1 MRRSTE
7 LQSDAASNRALW
19 GRNMS
24 IENSVLTE
32 LLGQHP
38 ELRPHLYFKS
48 SLTALSRAME
58 DLVLAGSDRPLVVA
72 TFQEERLYR
81 QEAHRYQ
88 RIASHSDRV
97 YVLAVMDEKPPA
109 TDYTL
114 VPIKP
119 TDHLAQQWNL
129 VVIGAQSAACLIC
142 QERQGEWVE
151 SNRLESSQRF
161 DGVWTFDRQV
171 ALDAAQILLT
181 KVAKQRP
188 KLKKEIQQLLLELNE
203 PLVLTPD
210 SLPTSADAFVQRLVT
225 YLQAGQYKLIKA
237 YRAIAAQENRERL
250 VNLIASALR
259 RSLKPDEILNIAV
272 QEIGMAM
279 QTSRCLIYR
288 YQPGETSTKIAYEY
302 VGQPGCSSLVG
313 KNWNLDR
320 HPLLNKIVS
329 TRTPSMMAAIDSLS
343 PTTADLITKYQ
354 INNILMVPVLSQD
367 RLLGIVELHH
377 CESTNHQ
384 WLPEE
389 INLVEAVA
397 THVGSA
403 LMQAEA
409 YTHLEYLNEQM
420 AVLDRIRGNLVAITG
435 HELRT
440 PLSTIQICLESLSSE
455 PDMSLDM
462 RQVMLNTALTDSERM
477 RKLIQDFLTLSQ
489 LESGRFQWH
498 PEDLSLREC
507 VDLAVS
513 GMKNQRRDH
522 PKTAKPQVIID
533 IDPNLPSINLDG
545 EWLVEVLSKLLDNAY
560 KFTANNGQITI
571 QAASHNIMLE
581 VIVSDNGRGIEP
593 NLLQVVFERFYQ
605 EEGALRRTTG
615 GTGLGLAICQQ
626 AVLSWGGQ
634 IWAESEGKDQGSKFH
649 FTIPLLPVPEK
660 ELQGI
665 S

>member
-1 MRRSTE
+1 
-7 LQSDAASNRALW
+7 
-19 GRNMS
+19 MS
-24 IENSVLTE
+24 IADSVLTE

-38 ELRPHLYFKS
+38 TLRPHLYFKS

-58 DLVLAGSDRPLVVA
+58 DLVLAGAEQPLVIA
-72 TFQEERLYR
+72 TFQEERFYR
-81 QEAHRYQ
+81 QESHRYQ
-88 RIASHSDRV
+88 RIAALSDRV
-97 YVLAVMDEKPPA
+97 YVMSVMETKPSPSN
-109 TDYTL
+109 YHL
-114 VPIKP
+114 IPLKP
-119 TDHLAQQWNL
+119 DNPMAQEWNL
-129 VVIGAQSAACLIC
+129 VVIGGQSAACLIC
-142 QERQGEWVE
+142 QERQGEW
-151 SNRLESSQRF
+151 SNSASLDSSQRF
-161 DGVWTFDRQV
+161 DGIWTFDRQV
-171 ALDAAQILLT
+171 AIDAAQILLR

-188 KLKKEIQQLLLELNE
+188 KLKKEIQQLQQELSI
-203 PLVLTPD
+203 PV
-210 SLPTSADAFVQRLVT
+210 SLIPETGATSADAFVQRLVT

-237 YRAIAAQENRERL
+237 YRAISAQENRERL

-272 QEIGMAM
+272 KEIGAAM
-279 QTSRCLIYR
+279 QASRCLIYR
-288 YQPGETSTKIAYEY
+288 YQMGEASTKIEYEY
-302 VGQPGCSSLVG
+302 VGLPGCNSLYG
-313 KNWNLDR
+313 KQWDLSA
-320 HPLLNKIVS
+320 HPLLNGIVETHAPQS
-329 TRTPSMMAAIDSLS
+329 MAAIDSLA
-343 PTTADLITKYQ
+343 TTTNDLITKYQ

-389 INLVEAVA
+389 ISLVEAVA

-440 PLSTIQICLESLSSE
+440 PLSTIQICLESLVSE

-462 RQVMLNTALTDSERM
+462 RQIMLSTALADGERM

-489 LESGRFQWH
+489 LESGRYQWH

-513 GMKNQRRDH
+513 GMKNQRRDG
-522 PKTAKPQVIID
+522 PKSTQPKVIID
-533 IDPNLPSINLDG
+533 IDTDLPPVNLDG
-545 EWLVEVLSKLLDNAY
+545 EWLVEVLSKLLDNAH
-560 KFTANNGQITI
+560 KFTDSKGQITI
-571 QAASHNIMLE
+571 AAAKHNIMME

-593 NLLQVVFERFYQ
+593 NLLQIVFERFYQ

-634 IWAESEGKDQGSKFH
+634 IWAESAGKDQGSTFH
-649 FTIPLLPVPEK
+649 FTIPLLPVSPK
-660 ELQGI
+660 K

>member
-1 MRRSTE
+1 
-7 LQSDAASNRALW
+7 
-19 GRNMS
+19 MS
-24 IENSVLTE
+24 IADSVLTE

-38 ELRPHLYFKS
+38 TLRPHLYFKS

-58 DLVLAGSDRPLVVA
+58 DLVLAGTEQPLVIA
-72 TFQEERLYR
+72 TFQEERFYR
-81 QEAHRYQ
+81 QESHRYQ
-88 RIASHSDRV
+88 RIASLSNRV
-97 YVLAVMDEKPPA
+97 YVMSVMETKPLPSN
-109 TDYTL
+109 YHL
-114 VPIKP
+114 IVLKP
-119 TDHLAQQWNL
+119 DDQMAQEWNL
-129 VVIGAQSAACLIC
+129 VVIGSQSAACLIC
-142 QERQGEWVE
+142 QERKGEW
-151 SNRLESSQRF
+151 SNSAGLESSQRF
-161 DGVWTFDRQV
+161 DGIWTFDRQV
-171 ALDAAQILLT
+171 AIDAAQILLR

-188 KLKKEIQQLLLELNE
+188 KLKKEIQQLQQELSI
-203 PLVLTPD
+203 PV
-210 SLPTSADAFVQRLVT
+210 SLIPETGATSADAFVQRLVT

-237 YRAIAAQENRERL
+237 YRAISAQENRERL

-272 QEIGMAM
+272 KEIGAAM
-279 QTSRCLIYR
+279 QASRCLIYR
-288 YQPGETSTKIAYEY
+288 YQMGEASTKIEYEY
-302 VGQPGCSSLVG
+302 VGLPGCNSLYG
-313 KNWNLDR
+313 KQWDLAA
-320 HPLLNKIVS
+320 HPLLNAIVETHAPQS
-329 TRTPSMMAAIDSLS
+329 MAAIDSLA
-343 PTTADLITKYQ
+343 TTTNDLITKYQ

-389 INLVEAVA
+389 ISLVEAVA

-440 PLSTIQICLESLSSE
+440 PLSTIQICLESLVSE
-455 PDMSLDM
+455 PDMPLDM
-462 RQVMLNTALTDSERM
+462 QQIMLNTALADGERM

-489 LESGRFQWH
+489 LESGRYQWH

-513 GMKNQRRDH
+513 GMKNQRRDG
-522 PKTAKPQVIID
+522 PKSTQPKVIID
-533 IDPNLPSINLDG
+533 IDTDLPPVNLDG
-545 EWLVEVLSKLLDNAY
+545 EWLVEVLSKLLDNAH
-560 KFTANNGQITI
+560 KFTDSKGQITI
-571 QAASHNIMLE
+571 AAAKHNIMME

-593 NLLQVVFERFYQ
+593 NLLQIVFERFYQ

-634 IWAESEGKDQGSKFH
+634 IWAESAGKDQGSTFH
-649 FTIPLLPVPEK
+649 FTIPLLPVLPK
-660 ELQGI
+660 KN
-665 S
+665 

>member
-1 MRRSTE
+1 
-7 LQSDAASNRALW
+7 
-19 GRNMS
+19 MS
-24 IENSVLTE
+24 IADSVLTE
-32 LLGQHP
+32 LLEQHP
-38 ELRPHLYFKS
+38 TLRPHLYFKS

-58 DLVLAGSDRPLVVA
+58 DLVLAGAEQPLVIA
-72 TFQEERLYR
+72 TFQEERFYR
-81 QEAHRYQ
+81 QESHRYQ
-88 RIASHSDRV
+88 RIAEISERV
-97 YVLAVMDEKPPA
+97 YVMSVMETKPLPSN
-109 TDYTL
+109 YHL
-114 VPIKP
+114 IPLKP
-119 TDHLAQQWNL
+119 DDQMGQEWNL
-129 VVIGAQSAACLIC
+129 VVIGSQSAACLIC
-142 QERQGEWVE
+142 QERQGDW
-151 SNRLESSQRF
+151 SNSAGLESSQRF
-161 DGVWTFDRQV
+161 DGVWTFDRKV
-171 ALDAAQILLT
+171 AIDAAQILLR

-188 KLKKEIQQLLLELNE
+188 KLKKEIQQLQQELSAPISLLPE
-203 PLVLTPD
+203 TGA
-210 SLPTSADAFVQRLVT
+210 TSADAFVQRLVT

-272 QEIGMAM
+272 KEIGAAM
-279 QTSRCLIYR
+279 QASRCLIYR
-288 YQPGETSTKIAYEY
+288 YQMGEVSTKIEYEY
-302 VGQPGCSSLVG
+302 VGLPGCSSLYG
-313 KNWNLDR
+313 KQWDLAA
-320 HPLLNKIVS
+320 HPLLNAI
-329 TRTPSMMAAIDSLS
+329 TETHAPQTIAAIDSLA
-343 PTTADLITKYQ
+343 PTTTDLITKYQ

-389 INLVEAVA
+389 ISLVEAVA

-440 PLSTIQICLESLSSE
+440 PLSTIQICLESLASE

-462 RQVMLNTALTDSERM
+462 RQVMLSTALADGERM

-489 LESGRFQWH
+489 LESGRYQWH

-513 GMKNQRRDH
+513 GMKNQRRDG
-522 PKTAKPQVIID
+522 PKSTQPQVLID
-533 IDPNLPSINLDG
+533 IDPDLPPVNLDG
-545 EWLVEVLSKLLDNAY
+545 EWLVEVLSKLLDNAH
-560 KFTANNGQITI
+560 KFTDSKGQITI
-571 QAASHNIMLE
+571 AAASHNIMLE

-593 NLLQVVFERFYQ
+593 NLLQIVFERFYQ

-649 FTIPLLPVPEK
+649 FTIPLLPVAPK
-660 ELQGI
+660 KD
-665 S
+665 

>member
-1 MRRSTE
+1 
-7 LQSDAASNRALW
+7 
-19 GRNMS
+19 MS
-24 IENSVLTE
+24 IAGAVLTE

-58 DLVLAGSDRPLVVA
+58 DLVLAGDEQPLVIA
-72 TFQEERLYR
+72 TFQEERVYR
-81 QEAHRYQ
+81 QESHRYQ
-88 RIASHSDRV
+88 RIASQSERV
-97 YVLAVMDEKPPA
+97 YVLTVMDDKPPA
-109 TDYTL
+109 AGYHLIPLKADD
-114 VPIKP
+114 P
-119 TDHLAQQWNL
+119 LAQQWNL
-129 VVIGAQSAACLIC
+129 VVIGSQSAACLIC
-142 QERQGEWVE
+142 QERQGDWVKTG
-151 SNRLESSQRF
+151 LESSQRF
-161 DGVWTFDRQV
+161 DGIWTFDRQV
-171 ALDAAQILLT
+171 ALNAAEILLA
-181 KVAKQRP
+181 KVVKHRP
-188 KLKKEIQQLLLELNE
+188 KLKKATQQILQELRE
-203 PLVLTPD
+203 PQFEA
-210 SLPTSADAFVQRLVT
+210 LPTSADAFVQRLVT

-237 YRAIAAQENRERL
+237 YRSIAAQENRERL
-250 VNLIASALR
+250 INLIASALR

-272 QEIGMAM
+272 QEIGAAM
-279 QTSRCLIYR
+279 QASRCLIYR
-288 YQPGETSTKIAYEY
+288 YQSGESSTKIAYEY
-302 VGQPGCSSLVG
+302 VGQPGCSSLIG
-313 KNWNLDR
+313 KLWNLEQ
-320 HPLLNKIVS
+320 HPLLSEIVK
-329 TRTPSMMAAIDSLS
+329 THLPQTMTAIDSIA
-343 PTTADLITKYQ
+343 PTTADLIAKYQ
-354 INNILMVPVLSQD
+354 ISNMLVVPVLSQD

-389 INLVEAVA
+389 ISLVEAVA

-455 PDMSLDM
+455 PDMSWDM
-462 RQVMLNTALTDSERM
+462 QQVMLNTALTDSERM

-498 PEDLSLREC
+498 PEYLSVREC

-513 GMKNQRRDH
+513 GMKNQCRD
-522 PKTAKPQVIID
+522 APQVIID
-533 IDPNLPSINLDG
+533 IAPDLPAVSLDG

-560 KFTANNGQITI
+560 KFTASKGQITI
-571 QAASHNIMLE
+571 QAVSHNIMLE
-581 VIVSDNGRGIEP
+581 VIVADTGRGIEP

-605 EEGALRRTTG
+605 EEGAMRRTTG

-634 IWAESEGKDQGSKFH
+634 IWADSDGKDQGSKFH